1 MKNNLDKSISL
12 IVIII
17 SGLAI
22 ILWFYNYY
30 LGLDNSILLKD
41 FNVNSF
47 LLWGINNTDLL
58 IIFYIF
64 LCLQL
69 AGLSEFKQRQDYI
82 VVAFISLIFTPV
94 DQPYRREIANERGN
108 MLPVLKWKPPTEN
121 SIDFLMVSGG
131 FHLVSKEHKGH
142 PSPGTMFLSYDATVV
157 V

>member
-30 LGLDNSILLKD
+30 LGLDNSIALKD
-41 FNVNSF
+41 FNVNS
-47 LLWGINNTDLL
+47 LLSWGVNNSDLL

-82 VVAFISLIFTPV
+82 VVAFISLIFTPIGLLFIK
-94 DQPYRREIANERGN
+94 DETD
-108 MLPVLKWKPPTEN
+108 KDDT
-121 SIDFLMVSGG
+121 
-131 FHLVSKEHKGH
+131 
-142 PSPGTMFLSYDATVV
+142 
-157 V
+157 